1 MLRKERLIVGGAVLA
16 ALLLVIALLSVAG
29 PAKAADKAGNAPA
42 LADLEE
48 RVAELEAT
56 VARKGNRKVSVTLS
70 GTVHKGMLWHNM
82 DGAPGEKRGAMYDPG
97 HDPTRIRVD
106 GNAKINKDW
115 QAGFVVEIAYTS
127 STAQGVDTGK
137 ALLAIPGV
145 PDGKSEM
152 QFGDMGSY
160 IRHSYLY
167 LEGPA
172 GRISLGQTSGASDG
186 ILEINLANT
195 NVAVR
200 PLSFSPIQFGGALS
214 GQTIPFDGYR
224 ANVVKWDSP
233 SMAGFV
239 ASASYS
245 DNETWEAALKYAAE
259 FSGFRVAAG
268 ISYRDASRT
277 SASLLNV
284 LNLLDLLTF
293 DIASTHKAVA
303 GSASIKHMG
312 TGLFATAFASR
323 VSYDFTG
330 SFGILPPIFVIS
342 FPMGSDKVTGYGGQA
357 GWEQNVTK
365 LGNTTLF
372 LEWQRHD
379 SDNGVFVKT
388 TTIGGGLV
396 QSIDA
401 AAMDLYVSVRK
412 YDIAT
417 PSGFCVGMCEDATIV
432 STGARVR
439 F

>member
-1 MLRKERLIVGGAVLA
+1 MKSIFTGA
-16 ALLLVIALLSVAG
+16 ALALGLASAM
-29 PAKAADKAGNAPA
+29 PASAADLGKGKGDG

-70 GTVHKGMLWHNM
+70 GVVHKGMLWHNM

-115 QAGFVVEIAYTS
+115 QAGFVIEVAYTS

-137 ALLAIPGV
+137 ALLAIPAM
-145 PDGKSEM
+145 PDGKNEM

-167 LEGPA
+167 LDGPA
-172 GRISLGQTSGASDG
+172 GRISLGQTSGATDG
-186 ILEINLANT
+186 ILEINLANV
-195 NVAVR
+195 NVASR
-200 PLSFSPIQFGGALS
+200 PLSFSPIQFGGALA

-224 ANVVKWDSP
+224 SNLVKWDSP
-233 SMAGFV
+233 TMAGFV

-245 DNETWEAALKYAAE
+245 DSETWEVALKYAAE

-268 ISYRDASRT
+268 LGYRDASRT

-293 DIASTHKAVA
+293 DVTSTHKALS
-303 GSASIKHMG
+303 GSASVKHMG
-312 TGLFATAFASR
+312 TGLFATAFGSR

-330 SFGILPPIFVIS
+330 SIGILPPVFVFS
-342 FPMGSDKVTGYGGQA
+342 FPMGSDKVTGYGGQV

-401 AAMDLYVSVRK
+401 AAMDLYVNIRK
-412 YDIAT
+412 YDVGT
-417 PSGFCVGMCEDATIV
+417 PSGFCVGMCEDATVV
-432 STGARVR
+432 STGAKIR